1 MRIEHTLSQQLLKRG
16 AVQVLV
22 VGAGGT
28 GSAVLMGSTAHPMNE
43 TGRNDVTRGIQQAD
57 M

>member
-28 GSAVLMGSTAHPMNE
+28 GSAVLMVRPSHE
-43 TGRNDVTRGIQQAD
+43 RNRSQ
-57 M
+57 

>member
-43 TGRNDVTRGIQQAD
+43 TGRNDATRGIRQAD
-57 M
+57 R

>member
-1 MRIEHTLSQQLLKRG
+1 MRVKHKLSQQLLKRR
-16 AVQVLV
+16 AVQILV

-28 GSAVLMGSTAHPMNE
+28 GSAVLMGLHRPSHDE
-43 TGRNDVTRGIQQAD
+43 TGRNDATRGIRQAD